1 MVYEEDSHL
10 VVLMREPHGGEHGL
24 LLVLSEPIHLNLRLT
39 DEEEPTVPT
48 LPVLLHSVLLPAVC
62 TISAAL
68 LLPLLSP
75 GMDTE
80 PVDGVKDPDQLVGCV
95 VGGGDGRVR
104 ADSDGAVK
112 DR

>member
-1 MVYEEDSHL
+1 MK
-10 VVLMREPHGGEHGL
+10 RNP
-24 LLVLSEPIHLNLRLT
+24 LSPPSLSSCPQSYSLQC
-39 DEEEPTVPT
+39 VPY
-48 LPVLLHSVLLPAVC
+48 
-62 TISAAL
+62 
-68 LLPLLSP
+68 LLSP
-75 GMDTE
+75 GLDTE